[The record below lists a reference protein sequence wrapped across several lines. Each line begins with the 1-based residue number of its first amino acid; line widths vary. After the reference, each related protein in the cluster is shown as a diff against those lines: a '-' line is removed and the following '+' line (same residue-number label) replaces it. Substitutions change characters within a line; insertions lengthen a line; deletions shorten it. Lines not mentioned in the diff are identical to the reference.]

1 MISYETWEK
10 HKAELAAVTQERDD
24 ARRQVE
30 KIIEGVSDYLCTPY
44 MKCVFRGKDRCAK
57 CWRAWAAKQAKEGW
71 K

>member
-1 MISYETWEK
+1 MAENKWEK

-30 KIIEGVSDYLCTPY
+30 KIIGAVAGRLCTPY
-44 MKCVFRGKDRCAK
+44 TDCVLKGEDRCVK
-57 CWRAWAAKQAKEGW
+57 CWRAWAAKQAKEGG